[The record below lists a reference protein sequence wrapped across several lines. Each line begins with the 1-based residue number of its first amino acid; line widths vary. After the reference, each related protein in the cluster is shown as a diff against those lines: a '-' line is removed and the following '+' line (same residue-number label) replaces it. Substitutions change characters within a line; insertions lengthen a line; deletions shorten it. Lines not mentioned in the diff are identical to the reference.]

1 MKLSYNE
8 ALKYVRE
15 NKISCYTYDSKKEE
29 VVVLEFA
36 VEGQINE
43 NNVLVCIFD
52 SGGDDYITPSELQK
66 DYPEYILKQYS
77 PFTFEDYRILE
88 MDLALIEMK
97 KSEL

>member
-8 ALKYVRE
+8 ALEYVRK
-15 NKISCYTYDSKKEE
+15 NKISCYTYNSKKEE
-29 VVVLEFA
+29 IVVLGFA

-52 SGGDDYITPSELQK
+52 GGGDDFITPSELQK
-66 DYPEYILKQYS
+66 DYPDYILKQYS
-77 PFTFEDYRILE
+77 PFTFEDYLNLE
-88 MDLALIEMK
+88 LNLALIEMK

>member
-1 MKLSYNE
+1 MKLNYNE
-8 ALKYVRE
+8 ALEYVRN
-15 NKISCYTYDSKKEE
+15 NKISCYTYNSKKEE

-36 VEGQINE
+36 EEGHVNE

-52 SGGDDYITPSELQK
+52 SGGDDFITPSELQK
-66 DYPEYILKQYS
+66 DYPDYISRQYS

-88 MDLALIEMK
+88 MDLALIEMR